1 MRLKKY
7 KPRLSINHDFEG
19 GGDLRRYS
27 LPTRASPR
35 SVPAPGDMPEVPAKF
50 LAPAGGGGGKHRKR
64 GKRKDAGG
72 AKPNKAQGLGL
83 GAPDRN
89 DSDGEGK
96 GKDKDDDAS
105 ASNSSDSDEGME
117 GYRKGGYHP
126 VKIGET
132 FKDGRYVV
140 RRKLGWGHFSTC
152 WLCDDLQTETQ
163 IALKVQKSASHYCEA
178 ARDEIEIL
186 NRVKDA
192 LTIDNGDAPAAKEK
206 RQRPHHRAGNEKKNT
221 SSSQKLAASRFSAKL
236 RQGSL
241 STSQTNTPEDV
252 EDDAESKATEP
263 HPGSEFVVTLLD
275 SFDHKGPHGTHVC
288 MTFPVLGDNLLDV
301 IKRYDYRGA
310 PLRFVKQM
318 VRDVLLGME
327 YLHTRKKIIH
337 TDLKPE
343 NVLLT
348 KQLKSWEEVRAKES
362 AAAAAVDDI
371 VNNSVSRFSAKLRQG
386 SLSTSQTN
394 TPEDVEDD
402 AESKAT
408 EPHPGSEFV
417 VTLLD
422 SFDHKGPHGTHV
434 CMTFPVL
441 GDNLLDVIKRYDY
454 RGAPLRFVKQMVRD
468 VLLGMEYLHT
478 RKKIIHTD
486 LKPEN
491 VLLTKQLK
499 SWEEVRAKES
509 AAAAAVDDIVNNS
522 VKIGEKVSDEKCR
535 TEAPGDMVDLVVA
548 HAFSELD
555 AKEQG
560 PKEVIEQILER
571 TVATVE
577 RNVSLGND
585 EGQDVG
591 VSDANALESPTTDT
605 PATYPVLD
613 ATETEFDDLPST
625 SEHLHPLSNT
635 LDLTIGGATKKR
647 ALVSRGRGPTPTDDE
662 LTDINFR
669 VVDLGNACW
678 TYKQFTTD
686 IQTRQ
691 YRCPEVIL
699 GSKYSTPA
707 DIWSAACLTF
717 ELATGDLLFD
727 PRSGKEYD
735 RDEDHLALMMEL
747 VGKMPTRIATGG
759 KHSRAFFTR
768 NGELRHI
775 RSLKHWP
782 LEDVLTEKYGFDE
795 DTSFAMADFL
805 QRMLHF
811 DPGLRATANEALQHP
826 WLDEVNPP
834 REGLEVEANHA
845 QENAS
850 TCDIRENVSQGVRV
864 EDVAKNETQNDG
876 ENDGEVDADANADA
890 AEENNEVDTMV

>member
-221 SSSQKLAASRFSAKL
+221 SSSQKLAA
-236 RQGSL
+236 
-241 STSQTNTPEDV
+241 
-252 EDDAESKATEP
+252 
-263 HPGSEFVVTLLD
+263 
-275 SFDHKGPHGTHVC
+275 
-288 MTFPVLGDNLLDV
+288 
-301 IKRYDYRGA
+301 
-310 PLRFVKQM
+310 
-318 VRDVLLGME
+318 
-327 YLHTRKKIIH
+327 
-337 TDLKPE
+337 
-343 NVLLT
+343 
-348 KQLKSWEEVRAKES
+348 
-362 AAAAAVDDI
+362 
-371 VNNSVSRFSAKLRQG
+371 SRFSAKLRQG